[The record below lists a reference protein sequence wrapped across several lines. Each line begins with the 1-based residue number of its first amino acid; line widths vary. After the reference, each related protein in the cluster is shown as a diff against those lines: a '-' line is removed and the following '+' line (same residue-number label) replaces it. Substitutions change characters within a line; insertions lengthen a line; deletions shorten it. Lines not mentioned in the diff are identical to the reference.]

1 MRRRSALATS
11 PSSYV
16 VTGAVDDSQRAAARV
31 VGITYLL
38 TNATAMFAAFYA
50 GSLVVDGDAAKTAA
64 NITASERLFRLGIA
78 SDLFTFAA
86 VVPLI
91 VALYVVLRPVN
102 RNLALLAL
110 SWRLVETSIFVV
122 ATLNNLS
129 VLRALSGAAYLRAS
143 EAQRLQA
150 LMMLSIGAH
159 GAGYNFGLIFFG
171 LGSTVFSYLFFK
183 SNYIPRA
190 LAALGVLSS
199 LLVATCCFAFI
210 IFPNLADNLEPGI
223 FMPSLVFE
231 LATGLWLLIKGLG
244 VSKVIAVQT

>member
-1 MRRRSALATS
+1 VHRSSALATS

-50 GSLVVDGDAAKTAA
+50 GSLVVDGDVAKTAA

-78 SDLFTFAA
+78 SDFFTFAA

-110 SWRLVETSIFVV
+110 SWRLVETSIFVF

-129 VLRALSGAAYLRAS
+129 VLRALSGAAYLRAF

-150 LMMLSIGAH
+150 LMMLFSGAH
-159 GAGYNFGLIFFG
+159 GAAYNFGLIFFG
-171 LGSTVFSYLFFK
+171 LGSTVFSYLFFRARTD
-183 SNYIPRA
+183 PRGNSFSGVTSA
-190 LAALGVLSS
+190 VLLSHAA
-199 LLVATCCFAFI
+199 
-210 IFPNLADNLEPGI
+210 
-223 FMPSLVFE
+223 
-231 LATGLWLLIKGLG
+231 
-244 VSKVIAVQT
+244 